1 MASTSRQKLK
11 AKFVSNAVPTEQ
23 DFKDLIDAPLNQN
36 DDGIFRN
43 PGESLCIVART
54 DAQMLA
60 NTNEQKRAL
69 GFFGDATAGSAQP
82 DWLISLNPGPGS
94 NNPGFGIAD
103 RTGDAKLFIDASG
116 KVGIGTNNP
125 GAGLDINKGST
136 NEVALRCQ
144 SSGRGWGSG
153 LQLKNTA
160 PGGRTFGIYS
170 GADGRLH
177 VADHED
183 RVDRLIIDKSGNI
196 GIDGNIGIGGANPI
210 SAQLQFDNS
219 IGNKILFWDGGAA
232 DRYGFGLSGGNLN
245 AFIPSRGRF
254 SIRQNDSEGTEVL
267 TIDGSGNLAAS
278 GNLTAGQLAFSGTDW
293 MIRADDQ
300 HLAIIKIIRGPGIR
314 PRLEEVVKFRWDPN
328 GLNVS
333 DRVIVPIP
341 TRL

>member
-11 AKFVSNAVPTEQ
+11 DKFVRNAVPTQE
-23 DFKDLIDAPLNQN
+23 DFWALIEAPLNQN

-43 PGESLCIVART
+43 PGEPLCIVART

-160 PGGRTFGIYS
+160 PGGRTFGVYS

-177 VADHED
+177 VADQED

-196 GIDGNIGIGGANPI
+196 GIGGANPI
-210 SAQLQFDNS
+210 SAELQFGNS

-300 HLAIIKIIRGPGIR
+300 YLAIIKIIRGPGIR

-328 GLNVS
+328 GLNIS
-333 DRVIVPIP
+333 DRVTIPIP
-341 TRL
+341 PRL